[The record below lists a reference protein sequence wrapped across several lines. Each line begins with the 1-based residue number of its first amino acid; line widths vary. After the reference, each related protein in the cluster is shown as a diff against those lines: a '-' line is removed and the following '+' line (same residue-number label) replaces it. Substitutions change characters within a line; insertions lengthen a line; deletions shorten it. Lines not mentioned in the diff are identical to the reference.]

1 MKYVY
6 LIRSNAHPNQRYI
19 GITSD
24 LEKRLSVH
32 SSGGS
37 VHTSKFKPWKLITS
51 LAFSEDSK
59 ALAFERYL
67 KTGSGTSLR
76 QEKIMVIGI
85 FPLHGATGATR
96 KRLLFRPAGKGNPTK
111 A

>member
-1 MKYVY
+1 MRYVY
-6 LIRSNAHPNQRYI
+6 LIRSHSHPNQSYI
-19 GITSD
+19 GITSA

-32 SSGGS
+32 NSGGS

-67 KTGSGTSLR
+67 KTGSGR
-76 QEKIMVIGI
+76 AFAK
-85 FPLHGATGATR
+85 
-96 KRLLFRPAGKGNPTK
+96 KRLW
-111 A
+111 